1 VSSQPAISEC
11 NWFVKSNEIVNSLT
25 IVRSM
30 VLRLFFLFFATP
42 ARIRLEN
49 RDQDESGPNELLGSA
64 ASNGIQGGG
73 GAEV

>member
-1 VSSQPAISEC
+1 
-11 NWFVKSNEIVNSLT
+11 
-25 IVRSM
+25 M